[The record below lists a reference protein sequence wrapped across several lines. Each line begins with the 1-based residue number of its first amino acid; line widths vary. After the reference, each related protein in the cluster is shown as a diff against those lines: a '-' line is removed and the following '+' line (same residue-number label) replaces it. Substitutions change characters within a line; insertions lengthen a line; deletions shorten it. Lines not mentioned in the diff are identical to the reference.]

1 MRVLDTVDA
10 MAEACRSA
18 QRPLGLVPTMGY
30 LHQGHLALVR
40 LARSENAALAASIF
54 VNPTQFGP
62 GEDLPTYPRD
72 MDRDLALLKKEGA
85 DLVFAPSVGEMY
97 PQGMNTWVEVQGL
110 SQRLEGEYRP
120 GHFRGVATV
129 VAKLLNIVRPDR
141 AYFGQKDGQQ
151 TAVVKRLVKDLNMG
165 VDVVVVPT
173 VREADGLAMSS
184 RNVHLSEE
192 ERRAA
197 SVLYHALRGAK
208 RLWEGGQHDG
218 EMLRGAVRRVLE
230 KEPLVGKIDYVSV
243 ADLATLEELDTATI
257 PAMVSVAVWLGKTRL
272 IDNVV
277 LGADS

>member
-62 GEDLPTYPRD
+62 SEDLPTYPRD

-97 PQGMNTWVEVQGL
+97 PQGMDTWVEAQGL

-129 VAKLLNIVRPDR
+129 VAKLLNIIRPDR

-184 RNVHLSEE
+184 RNVYLSEE

-272 IDNVV
+272 IDNVL

>member
-40 LARSENAALAASIF
+40 RARGENAALAVSIF

-129 VAKLLNIVRPDR
+129 VAKLLNIIRPDR

-257 PAMVSVAVWLGKTRL
+257 PAMVSVAAWLGKTRL

>member
-40 LARSENAALAASIF
+40 RARSENAALAVSIF

-62 GEDLPTYPRD
+62 SEDLPTYPRD

-85 DLVFAPSVGEMY
+85 DLVFVPSVGEMY
-97 PQGMNTWVEVQGL
+97 PQGMDTWVEVQGL
-110 SQRLEGEYRP
+110 SQRLEGEYRT

-184 RNVHLSEE
+184 RNVYLSEE

-197 SVLYHALRGAK
+197 PVLYQALSGAK

-218 EMLRGAVRRVLE
+218 EMLRGAVRRMLE
-230 KEPLVGKIDYVSV
+230 KEPLVGEIDYVSV
-243 ADLATLEELDTATI
+243 ADLATLEELDTVTI

-272 IDNVV
+272 IDNVL

>member
-40 LARSENAALAASIF
+40 RARSENAALAVSIF

-62 GEDLPTYPRD
+62 SEDLPTYPRD

-97 PQGMNTWVEVQGL
+97 PQGMDTWVEVQGL
-110 SQRLEGEYRP
+110 SQRLEGEYRT

-184 RNVHLSEE
+184 RNVYLSEE

-197 SVLYHALRGAK
+197 PVLYQALSGAK

-218 EMLRGAVRRVLE
+218 EMLRGAVRRMLE
-230 KEPLVGKIDYVSV
+230 KEPLVGEIDYVSV
-243 ADLATLEELDTATI
+243 ADLATLEELDTVTI

-272 IDNVV
+272 IDNVL

>member
-40 LARSENAALAASIF
+40 LARSENAALAVSIF

-62 GEDLPTYPRD
+62 REDLPTYPRD

-85 DLVFAPSVGEMY
+85 DLVFVPSVGEMY
-97 PQGMNTWVEVQGL
+97 PQGMDTWAEVQGL
-110 SQRLEGEYRP
+110 SQRLEGEYRT

-151 TAVVKRLVKDLNMG
+151 TTVVKHLVKDLNMG

-184 RNVHLSEE
+184 RNVYLSEE

-197 SVLYHALRGAK
+197 PVLYQALSGAK

-230 KEPLVGKIDYVSV
+230 REPLVGKIDYVSV
-243 ADLATLEELDTATI
+243 ADLATLEELDTVTRS
-257 PAMVSVAVWLGKTRL
+257 AMASVAVWLGKTRL
-272 IDNVV
+272 IDNVL

>member
-40 LARSENAALAASIF
+40 RARGENAALAVSIF

-97 PQGMNTWVEVQGL
+97 PQGMDTWVEAQGL

-129 VAKLLNIVRPDR
+129 VAKLLNIIRPDR

-257 PAMVSVAVWLGKTRL
+257 PAMVSVAAWLGKTRL
-272 IDNVV
+272 IDNVL

>member
-40 LARSENAALAASIF
+40 RARSENAALAVSIF

-62 GEDLPTYPRD
+62 SEDLPTYPRD

-97 PQGMNTWVEVQGL
+97 PQGMDTWVEVQGL
-110 SQRLEGEYRP
+110 SQRLEGEYRT

-184 RNVHLSEE
+184 RNVYLSEE

-197 SVLYHALRGAK
+197 PVLYQALSGAK

-218 EMLRGAVRRVLE
+218 EMLRGAVRRMLE
-230 KEPLVGKIDYVSV
+230 KEPLVGEIDYVSV
-243 ADLATLEELDTATI
+243 ADLATLEELATVTI

-272 IDNVV
+272 IDNVL

>member
-40 LARSENAALAASIF
+40 RARGENAALAASIF

-97 PQGMNTWVEVQGL
+97 PQGMDTWVEAQGL

-129 VAKLLNIVRPDR
+129 VAKLLNIIRPDR

-184 RNVHLSEE
+184 RNVYLSEE

-257 PAMVSVAVWLGKTRL
+257 PAMVSVAAWLGKTRL
-272 IDNVV
+272 IDNVL

>member
-18 QRPLGLVPTMGY
+18 KRPLGLVPTMGF

-40 LARSENAALAASIF
+40 RARSENGALAVSIF

-62 GEDLPTYPRD
+62 CEDLPTYPRD
-72 MDRDLALLKKEGA
+72 VDRDLALLKKEGA

-97 PQGMNTWVEVQGL
+97 PQGMDTWVEVQGL
-110 SQRLEGEYRP
+110 SQRLEGEYRT

-141 AYFGQKDGQQ
+141 TYFGQKDGQQ
-151 TAVVKRLVKDLNMG
+151 AAVVKRLVKDLNMG
-165 VDVVVVPT
+165 ADVVVVPT

-184 RNVHLSEE
+184 RNVYLSED

-197 SVLYHALRGAK
+197 PVLYQALNAAN
-208 RLWEGGQHDG
+208 RLWEGGQHNG
-218 EMLRGAVRRVLE
+218 KALRGEVRRVLE

-243 ADLATLEELDTATI
+243 ADLATWEELATI
-257 PAMVSVAVWLGKTRL
+257 TMPAMVSVAVWLGKTRL
-272 IDNVV
+272 IDNVL

>member
-1 MRVLDTVDA
+1 
-10 MAEACRSA
+10 
-18 QRPLGLVPTMGY
+18 MGY

-184 RNVHLSEE
+184 RNVYLSEE

-257 PAMVSVAVWLGKTRL
+257 PAMVSVAAWLGKTRL
-272 IDNVV
+272 IDNVL

>member
-40 LARSENAALAASIF
+40 RARGENAALAVSIF

-208 RLWEGGQHDG
+208 RLWEGVQHDG

-257 PAMVSVAVWLGKTRL
+257 PAMVSVAAWLGKTRL

>member
-1 MRVLDTVDA
+1 
-10 MAEACRSA
+10 
-18 QRPLGLVPTMGY
+18 
-30 LHQGHLALVR
+30 
-40 LARSENAALAASIF
+40 
-54 VNPTQFGP
+54 
-62 GEDLPTYPRD
+62 

-85 DLVFAPSVGEMY
+85 DLVFVPSVGEMY
-97 PQGMNTWVEVQGL
+97 PQGMDTWAEVQGL
-110 SQRLEGEYRP
+110 SQRLEGEYRT

-151 TAVVKRLVKDLNMG
+151 TTVVKHLVKDLNMG

-184 RNVHLSEE
+184 RNVYLSEE

-197 SVLYHALRGAK
+197 PVLYQALSGAK

-230 KEPLVGKIDYVSV
+230 REPLVGKIDYVSV
-243 ADLATLEELDTATI
+243 ADLATLEELDTVTRS
-257 PAMVSVAVWLGKTRL
+257 AMASVAVWLGKTRL
-272 IDNVV
+272 IDNVL

>member
-40 LARSENAALAASIF
+40 LARSENAALAESIF

-97 PQGMNTWVEVQGL
+97 PQGMDTWVEAQGL

-272 IDNVV
+272 IDNVL